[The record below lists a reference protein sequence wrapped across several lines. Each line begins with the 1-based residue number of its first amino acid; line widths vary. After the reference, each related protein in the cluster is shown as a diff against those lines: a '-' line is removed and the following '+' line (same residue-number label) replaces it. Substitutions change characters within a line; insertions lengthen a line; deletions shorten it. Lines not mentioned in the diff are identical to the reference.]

1 MGTTTTTTTSTT
13 TTTIPVPSDPFEAS
27 AFLAFRELGIP
38 AIRYSVDEEAMVAAV
53 VVEALDEAMLAALS
67 DHKNVVAD
75 SVRPLVTLD
84 AALTAEDAVEVLL
97 DLLLS
102 GEVIVEVNGHRA
114 VLASVDSSF
123 LSTTTTTTATTSTTS
138 TTTATNAT
146 GTTTEGPDQ
155 PAASATSAA
164 EWQIAV
170 GAIGGVVVI
179 AVVVTLVVIK
189 RRDSG
194 ASASSPNKAERPT

>member
-84 AALTAEDAVEVLL
+84 AA
-97 DLLLS
+97 
-102 GEVIVEVNGHRA
+102 
-114 VLASVDSSF
+114 DSRGCGGG
-123 LSTTTTTTATTSTTS
+123 A
-138 TTTATNAT
+138 A
-146 GTTTEGPDQ
+146 GP
-155 PAASATSAA
+155 
-164 EWQIAV
+164 
-170 GAIGGVVVI
+170 
-179 AVVVTLVVIK
+179 AVVGRSHCGGQRPSCSARLCGQLVLVDNHDHNRHHLHDLDHNSNQRHRHNH
-189 RRDSG
+189 RRT
-194 ASASSPNKAERPT
+194 RPACGII